1 MVYSSL
7 IHACI
12 QFSPPSL
19 SLSLFFLLNWL
30 VFFPYLSSTYEMKEF
45 IINLISFFP
54 PRSTPALRLDL
65 VLRSFDS
72 SDLLES

>member
-12 QFSPPSL
+12 QFSP
-19 SLSLFFLLNWL
+19 LSLFLSFSFPIKLA
-30 VFFPYLSSTYEMKEF
+30 FFSYLSSTYEMKEF